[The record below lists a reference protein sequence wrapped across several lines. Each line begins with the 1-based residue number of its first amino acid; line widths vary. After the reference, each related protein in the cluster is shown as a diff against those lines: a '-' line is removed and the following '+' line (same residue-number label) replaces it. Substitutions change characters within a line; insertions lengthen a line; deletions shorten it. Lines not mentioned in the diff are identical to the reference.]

1 MFYIVSL
8 YTYWLLVCMSRSL
21 MQGLDLLD
29 SGAFDLSDW
38 DQRLPPPAAK
48 TAVQTLTVV
57 VIAPEQ
63 AGDICSSSIQC
74 VSHSDLKFIHKTLTT
89 KTI

>member
-1 MFYIVSL
+1 
-8 YTYWLLVCMSRSL
+8 

-57 VIAPEQ
+57 VISPEQ
-63 AGDICSSSIQC
+63 AGGGRVFCRFHQ
-74 VSHSDLKFIHKTLTT
+74 LTEVVPQGRLSLLMQHV
-89 KTI
+89 

>member
-1 MFYIVSL
+1 
-8 YTYWLLVCMSRSL
+8 
-21 MQGLDLLD
+21 MQGLDLMD

-57 VIAPEQ
+57 VISAEQ
-63 AGDICSSSIQC
+63 AGGRRAAMFTQLREMSG
-74 VSHSDLKFIHKTLTT
+74 VSVERVLSPCQIKV
-89 KTI
+89 